1 MITQFIYDS
10 LGRPQITGKPN
21 TGQCCMCGSDKG
33 EMGSKDFLKTSFTN
47 WDVLKSPGSQSIC
60 YACAACMNTNALR
73 KSSWIA
79 TGTELRYLKRGDVAG
94 AIFGTDVRAKDF
106 LPLQIPNA
114 IYITTSYKKH
124 GSFKTRINH
133 MADKLYIQFEET
145 GVLINREEAKKVL
158 SIIEL
163 LYSIPECEE
172 QKKQPKSFFTKD
184 EILHGNYAMHR
195 MRAFG
200 IGELTEIETAL
211 KPHRGSPQ
219 FSLLIYIAN
228 KKKSGRRKKEK

>member
-10 LGRPQITGKPN
+10 LGSPEIAGKPLS
-21 TGQCCMCGSDKG
+21 GQCCMCGSGNG
-33 EMGSKDFLKTSFTN
+33 ELASKDFLKSSFTN
-47 WDVLKSPGSQSIC
+47 WDVLKSPESQTIC
-60 YACAACMNTNALR
+60 PACAGCLSINPLR
-73 KSSWIA
+73 KSSWVA
-79 TGTELRYLKRGDVAG
+79 TCTELRYLKREEMST
-94 AIFGTDVRAKDF
+94 AIFGE
-106 LPLQIPNA
+106 LPFPNA

-133 MADKLYIQFEET
+133 MAEKIYIQFEET
-145 GVLINREEAKKVL
+145 GVLLNREEAKKIL
-158 SIIEL
+158 GIIEL
-163 LYSIPECEE
+163 LYSIPQCED

-200 IGELTEIETAL
+200 TGELAEIETAL
-211 KPHRGSPQ
+211 RAHRGSPQ

-228 KKKSGRRKKEK
+228 KKKSGRRKRTT